1 MTHVLAG
8 PYCSYQLSMLGAEVI
23 KVENPKGD
31 MTRTWGGDALGW
43 AEFSG
48 ATRAVEVLK
57 KMDWHLPAIRRKY
70 LKLLPNWTLG
80 RKRSLR

>member
-1 MTHVLAG
+1 MKKPLTGINVVDLTHVLAG

-31 MTRTWGGDALGW
+31 MPRTWGGDALGW

-57 KMDWHLPAIRRKY
+57 K
-70 LKLLPNWTLG
+70 WTSTY
-80 RKRSLR
+80 R

>member
-8 PYCSYQLSMLGAEVI
+8 PYCSYQLSMLGAEVS

-57 KMDWHLPAIRRKY
+57 K
-70 LKLLPNWTLG
+70 WTSTY
-80 RKRSLR
+80 R